1 MAGYT
6 GTVRRGHSLSPKP
19 GAALEEVTMP
29 CPECGRLAGLEAYQS
44 NGQTLGVLRCPS
56 YRRGK
61 ISKFTTGCPPKK
73 LSAQEMEILMAK
85 KLPRLTEQQRK
96 DLRALIASVGL
107 TVNKA
112 NDLAGLPAR
121 KLHAVLCGNASISDE
136 EIAALHAAV
145 DRQKALLV
153 EAGNVDL
160 GPAAEDTV
168 PALRKQMEDRF
179 AALAIELSDRFGEH
193 RNEIRAVG
201 DLTESLFDRMGGT
214 EEAFRAMRQGFD
226 PRLTPTELASRIEH
240 AYQELS
246 RQGRALT
253 EARNE
258 IEDRITALAQA
269 LADREKDCDAEVLQA
284 TQALRRAGAA
294 EIPVTVP
301 TGLDPFLARPELHKD
316 LHERFRGFEHLCHK
330 FYKLCPHLFRAAVRR
345 AAGVAQ

>member
-1 MAGYT
+1 
-6 GTVRRGHSLSPKP
+6 
-19 GAALEEVTMP
+19 MP
-29 CPECGRLAGLEAYQS
+29 CPECGLLAGFEAYQS

-136 EIAALHAAV
+136 EISALHAAA

-160 GPAAEDTV
+160 GPSAQDTV

-179 AALAIELSDRFGEH
+179 AALATDLNDRFGEA
-193 RNEIRAVG
+193 RNFCRAG
-201 DLTESLFDRMGGT
+201 ADLEESLYDRLGVV
-214 EEAFRAMRQGFD
+214 EKIIQGMPATKVD
-226 PRLTPTELASRIEH
+226 PRLNPTELASRIEH

-269 LADREKDCDAEVLQA
+269 LADRDKECESEVLQA
-284 TQALRRAGAA
+284 TKALYREVAEKVAGK
-294 EIPVTVP
+294 EIPVTLP
-301 TGLDPFLARPELHKD
+301 TAPLDAFLSRPELHKD
-316 LHERFRGFEHLCHK
+316 LHERFRSFEHICHK
-330 FYKLCPHLFRAAVRR
+330 FHQLCPHLFRAAVRR
-345 AAGVAQ
+345 AAGLV